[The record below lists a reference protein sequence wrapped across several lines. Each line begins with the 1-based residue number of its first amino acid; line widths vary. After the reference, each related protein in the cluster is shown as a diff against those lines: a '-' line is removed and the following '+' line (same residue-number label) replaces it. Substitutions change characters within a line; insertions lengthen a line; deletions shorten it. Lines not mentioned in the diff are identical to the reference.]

1 MPELQI
7 TDNEAALIQKL
18 RKTDVGSVEEF
29 DDYCKVLSR
38 RSANIAIDDF
48 EEALEE
54 EGLISYEG
62 QDSDTEP
69 EDEGEAQGEEV
80 EDEGQDTGQYED
92 SAPHDDDYDED
103 DYDEDDYD
111 DLISE
116 NRDLKRQLKA
126 RDREFMKRISN
137 LEKGQETANINYT
150 KDQFREK
157 ALDFIKKNPQDYRRV
172 ANMLRNPDSDMGK
185 HVIETLFRLKE
196 GVEKDTKKPVLFSNL
211 FENQEESLKVM
222 EHEMRGEDYTPR
234 RPKMRILNKEEG
246 SEEQFKSE
254 QKEVTIDGTEA
265 RVNKNTD
272 DGQEKFDFST
282 EDGVQRAL
290 DMTVK
295 QAIGE

>member
-103 DYDEDDYD
+103 DYD

-137 LEKGQETANINYT
+137 LEKGQETANMNYT

-157 ALDFIKKNPQDYRRV
+157 ALDFIKNNSQDYRRV
-172 ANMLRNPDSDMGK
+172 ANLLRNPDSDMGK
-185 HVIETLFRLKE
+185 QVIETLFKLKD
-196 GVEKDTKKPVLFSNL
+196 GAEKDTKKPVPLSNI
-211 FENQEESLKVM
+211 FENQEESLKMIEYGV
-222 EHEMRGEDYTPR
+222 RGEDYTPR
-234 RPKMRILNKEEG
+234 RPKMKILSKEEG
-246 SEEQFKSE
+246 AEEQFKSE

-265 RVNKNTD
+265 RVNKNNS